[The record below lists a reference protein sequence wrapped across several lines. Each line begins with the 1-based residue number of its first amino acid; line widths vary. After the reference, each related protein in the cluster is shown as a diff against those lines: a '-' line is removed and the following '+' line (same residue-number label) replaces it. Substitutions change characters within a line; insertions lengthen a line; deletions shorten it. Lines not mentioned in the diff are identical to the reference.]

1 MAKELEHVE
10 AQVSV
15 KAMDQGSDP
24 EKRETWAVVPGSSVV
39 VVRAA
44 GLIATV
50 SINRLPGLKS
60 NNARAF
66 YSNLSRRTRKTR
78 EEIRLQAR

>member
-1 MAKELEHVE
+1 MAKESEHVE

-15 KAMDQGSDP
+15 KAMDQGSDL
-24 EKRETWAVVPGSSVV
+24 EKRETWATAPGSSVV

-50 SINRLPGLKS
+50 VTSRLPGLKS

-66 YSNLSRRTRKTR
+66 YSNRSRRTRKTR
-78 EEIRLQAR
+78 GKIRLQAR